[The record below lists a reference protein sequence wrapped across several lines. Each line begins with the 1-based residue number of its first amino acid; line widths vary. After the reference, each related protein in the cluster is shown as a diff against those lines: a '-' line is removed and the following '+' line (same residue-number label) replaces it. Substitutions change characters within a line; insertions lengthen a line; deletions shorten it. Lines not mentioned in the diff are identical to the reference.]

1 MFGCCKPANMNKNTF
16 LVSLVLHVL
25 ILLTILTVFYFEI
38 VHDISMNAL
47 QSEVSSAIGSAA
59 NLVDPTDRA
68 AISKILQPL
77 LPFDKLDQMINYYK
91 NNRTDEYTLTN
102 RWLKT
107 SAISSICILAVFL
120 LCLSAAMR
128 NISGKGAVQFKHI
141 AIENI
146 CVFTLV
152 GAVEATFFLTVA
164 KRFVP
169 VLPST
174 LTTTFVQQLKAG
186 LAKKI

>member
-1 MFGCCKPANMNKNTF
+1 MNKNTY
-16 LVSLVLHVL
+16 LVSLLLHVL
-25 ILLTILTVFYFEI
+25 ILLIILTVFYFQI
-38 VHDISMNAL
+38 VHDISLNAL
-47 QSEVSSAIGSAA
+47 QSEVSSAIGSAV
-59 NLVDPTDRA
+59 NLVDKADRA

-77 LPFDKLDQMINYYK
+77 LPIDKLDQMINYYK
-91 NNRTDEYTLTN
+91 NNRTDEYTITN
-102 RWLKT
+102 KWLKT
-107 SAISSICILAVFL
+107 SAVSSICVLSVFL

-128 NISGKGAVQFKHI
+128 NINGKGIVQFRHI

-146 CVFTLV
+146 CVFTIV

-186 LAKKI
+186 LAKKIL